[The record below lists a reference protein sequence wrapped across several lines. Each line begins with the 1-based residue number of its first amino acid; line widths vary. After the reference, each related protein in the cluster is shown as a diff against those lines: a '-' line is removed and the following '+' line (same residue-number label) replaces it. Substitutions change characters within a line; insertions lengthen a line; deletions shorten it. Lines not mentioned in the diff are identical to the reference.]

1 MKRTFPLNWGKAG
14 GKSMDWFSLGKNRSK
29 LGKFLDKND
38 LTQQDVVKKS
48 GVSKGTIS
56 RLCQTEHE
64 VGPTMKNARKV
75 IKALRDLTGKDVD
88 YDDFWSM

>member
-1 MKRTFPLNWGKAG
+1 MVNWFG
-14 GKSMDWFSLGKNRSK
+14 LGKRRSK
-29 LGKFLDKND
+29 FGNFLDEND
-38 LTQQDVVKKS
+38 LTQQDVVKES

-64 VGPTMKNARKV
+64 DGPTLKNAKKI
-75 IKALRDLTGKDVD
+75 IKALRKLTGKDVD

>member
-1 MKRTFPLNWGKAG
+1 MVNWFG
-14 GKSMDWFSLGKNRSK
+14 LGKRRSK
-29 LGKFLDKND
+29 FGSFLDEHD
-38 LTQQDVVKKS
+38 LTQQDVVKES

-64 VGPTMKNARKV
+64 DGPTLKNAKKI
-75 IKALRDLTGKDVD
+75 IKALRKLTGKDVD